1 MCATAT
7 GKAKKVI
14 DGDTFQLTGGKRIR
28 REGYNAPEKG
38 EKGGREATLQL
49 KRLIQGKTVGLSP
62 VSAVDRGREVRR
74 VTVNGKP
81 LEKLMKPYTKKGKY
95 R

>member
-1 MCATAT
+1 MAT

-14 DGDTFQLTGGKRIR
+14 DGDTFQLAGGKRIR
-28 REGYNAPEKG
+28 PEGYNAPEKG
-38 EKGGREATLQL
+38 EKGARKATLQL

-74 VTVNGKP
+74 VTVKGKP
-81 LEKLMKPYTKKGKY
+81 LDRLMKPYARKRK
-95 R
+95 